1 MKLFAPVSV
10 KALANTSLQKT
21 SVFALTDDEKSSI
34 QDALR
39 LLAEKFKEKVVG
51 VLAAVQGRTAKGLA

>member
-39 LLAEKFKEKVVG
+39 FKAEKIKEKVVE
-51 VLAAVQGRTAKGLA
+51 VLAAVQ